1 MSSNLYSKI
10 QENFGK
16 IICKF
21 PILHS
26 GWEMDGEGFV
36 VEKENKRNIILTNH
50 SNPYI
55 SSIDELD
62 KKISEYKEVIQATDR
77 AIHLLK

>member
-1 MSSNLYSKI
+1 M
-10 QENFGK
+10 
-16 IICKF
+16 II
-21 PILHS
+21 
-26 GWEMDGEGFV
+26 
-36 VEKENKRNIILTNH
+36 NIILTNH